1 MPSGYARST
10 DLVRLSLQKAYAMM
24 RKHEPELGQLDAAA
38 GDGDHGA
45 AMVRGTRAAADA
57 VAGTNAVAAGPLMI
71 TAGAAFSDAAG
82 GASGALYGTFLSTI
96 GQKLGE
102 PPYND
107 AQVVDALQAG
117 ADVIAKLGRAQLG
130 DKTML
135 DALVP
140 FVAALSDSV
149 AAGVALPQAWCS
161 ALADAEAGA
170 EATKQMVGRRG
181 RSSRLGE
188 RSLGHADPGAVSMV
202 YLLQATSTALDEIY
216 G

>member
-1 MPSGYARST
+1 MPDGYARST
-10 DLVRLSLQKAYAMM
+10 ALVRVSLRKAYELM
-24 RKHEPELGQLDAAA
+24 RTHEQELGQLDAAA

-57 VAGTNAVAAGPLMI
+57 VAGTAAVAAGPLLI

-96 GQKLGE
+96 GQKLGD
-102 PPYND
+102 PPYDD
-107 AQVVDALQAG
+107 AEVVSALQAG
-117 ADVIAKLGRAQLG
+117 ENIITKLGRAQRG

-135 DALVP
+135 DALGP
-140 FVAALSDSV
+140 FVDALGDSI
-149 AAGVALPQAWCS
+149 ALGAPLPEAWCGALPA
-161 ALADAEAGA
+161 AEAGA
-170 EATKQMVGRRG
+170 EATKHMIARRG

-188 RSLGHADPGAVSMV
+188 RSLNHADPGAVSMA
-202 YLLQATSTALDEIY
+202 YLLEAVAEALHEIY

>member
-1 MPSGYARST
+1 MPEGYARST
-10 DLVRLSLQKAYAMM
+10 ALVRLSLQKAYELM
-24 RKHEPELGQLDAAA
+24 RTHEQELGQLDAAA

-57 VAGTNAVAAGPLMI
+57 VAGTAVVAAGPLLV

-82 GASGALYGTFLSTI
+82 GASGALYGTLLSTI

-107 AQVVDALQAG
+107 AEFVSALQAG
-117 ADVIAKLGRAQLG
+117 ESIIAKLGRAQRG

-135 DALVP
+135 DALGP
-140 FVAALSDSV
+140 FVDALNERV
-149 AAGVALPQAWCS
+149 ASGDPLPEAWC
-161 ALADAEAGA
+161 AAMGAAQTGA
-170 EATKQMVGRRG
+170 EATMQMVARRG

-188 RSLGHADPGAVSMV
+188 RSLNHADPGAVSMV
-202 YLLQATSTALDEIY
+202 YLLAAVGDALHEIY

>member
-1 MPSGYARST
+1 MPEGYARST
-10 DLVRLSLQKAYAMM
+10 ALVRLSLQKAYELM
-24 RKHEPELGQLDAAA
+24 RTHEQELGQLDAAA

-57 VAGTNAVAAGPLMI
+57 VAGTAVVAAGPLLV

-107 AQVVDALQAG
+107 AEFVSALQAG
-117 ADVIAKLGRAQLG
+117 ESVIAKLGRAQRG

-135 DALVP
+135 DALGP
-140 FVAALSDSV
+140 FVDALSERV
-149 AAGVALPQAWCS
+149 ASGDPLPEAWCEAMS
-161 ALADAEAGA
+161 AAQTGA
-170 EATKQMVGRRG
+170 EATMQMVARRG

-188 RSLGHADPGAVSMV
+188 RSLNHADPGAVSMV
-202 YLLQATSTALDEIY
+202 YLLAAVGDALHEIY